1 MRKTILI
8 TTALLASTALAAA
21 QGMGQGG
28 QQGGKEG
35 ASPAPS
41 VQRSAPAEKMDKRD
55 QSRGAQMKPAETS
68 GQAQGGAAQKAG
80 EANQPNK
87 AAADGKPAD
96 GKAMNNRA
104 DTKPMDNKAD
114 AKKAADD
121 KAKADTNK
129 AAADKSKADTSKAA
143 SDNKAGEASRSTTTG
158 QGAAGTRA
166 AVNLSTEQKTKVR
179 TVIREKVKAQPL
191 THVNFSISVGTRV
204 PRDVRFY
211 PLPVEIVEI
220 HPAWR
225 GYQFILVNDQIVI
238 IEPSTYEIVAI
249 IV

>member
-1 MRKTILI
+1 MRKAILI

-28 QQGGKEG
+28 QQGSKEG

-41 VQRSAPAEKMDKRD
+41 MQRSAPAEKMDQRD

-68 GQAQGGAAQKAG
+68 GQAQKAG

-87 AAADGKPAD
+87 AAADSKPAD
-96 GKAMNNRA
+96 GKAMQNNRA

-114 AKKAADD
+114 AN
-121 KAKADTNK
+121 KADADK
-129 AAADKSKADTSKAA
+129 AAADKSKADTTKAA
-143 SDNKAGEASRSTTTG
+143 SDNKAGEASRTTTTG

-191 THVNFSISVGTRV
+191 TNVNFSVSVGTRV
-204 PRDVRFY
+204 PRDVRYY
-211 PLPVEIVEI
+211 PV
-220 HPAWR
+220 PAEVVSIYPQWS
-225 GYQFILVNDQIVI
+225 GYHFILVNDQIVI
-238 IEPSTYEIVAI
+238 IDPASFEIVYI

>member
-21 QGMGQGG
+21 QGMGTSAP
-28 QQGGKEG
+28 QGGKEG
-35 ASPAPS
+35 ASPAPMR
-41 VQRSAPAEKMDKRD
+41 RSAPAEKMD

-68 GQAQGGAAQKAG
+68 GQAQKAG
-80 EANQPNK
+80 EANQPSK
-87 AAADGKPAD
+87 AASDTKPAD
-96 GKAMNNRA
+96 SKAMPNRA

-114 AKKAADD
+114 ANKAAAD
-121 KAKADTNK
+121 KADANR
-129 AAADKSKADTSKAA
+129 AAADKSKADTTKAA
-143 SDNKAGEASRSTTTG
+143 SDNKAGEASRTTTTG

-191 THVNFSISVGTRV
+191 TNVNFSVSVGTRV
-204 PRDVRFY
+204 PRDVRYY
-211 PLPVEIVEI
+211 PVPAEIVQI
-220 HPAWR
+220 YPAWS
-225 GYQFILVNDQIVI
+225 GYHFILVNDQIVI
-238 IEPSTYEIVAI
+238 IDPASFEIVYI

>member
-28 QQGGKEG
+28 QQGKEG

-55 QSRGAQMKPAETS
+55 QSRGAQSKPAETS

-87 AAADGKPAD
+87 AATDSKPAD
-96 GKAMNNRA
+96 SKAMQNNRA
-104 DTKPMDNKAD
+104 ETQKPMDNKAD
-114 AKKAADD
+114 AKKAAD
-121 KAKADTNK
+121 
-129 AAADKSKADTSKAA
+129 DKSKADTSKAA

-158 QGAAGTRA
+158 QGAAGSRA

-191 THVNFSISVGTRV
+191 TNVNFSISVGTRV
-204 PRDVRFY
+204 PRDVRYY
-211 PLPVEIVEI
+211 PLPVELVEI

-225 GYQFILVNDQIVI
+225 GYHFILVNDQIVI
-238 IEPSTYEIVAI
+238 IEPSTFEIVAI

>member
-41 VQRSAPAEKMDKRD
+41 VQRSAPAEKMDQRD

-68 GQAQGGAAQKAG
+68 GQAQKAG
-80 EANQPNK
+80 EANQPSK
-87 AAADGKPAD
+87 AAADSKPAD
-96 GKAMNNRA
+96 SKAMQNNRA

-114 AKKAADD
+114 AN
-121 KAKADTNK
+121 KADADK
-129 AAADKSKADTSKAA
+129 AAADKSKADTTKAA
-143 SDNKAGEASRSTTTG
+143 SDNKAGEASRTTTTG

-191 THVNFSISVGTRV
+191 TNVNFSISVGTRV
-204 PRDVRFY
+204 PRDVRYY
-211 PLPVEIVEI
+211 PV
-220 HPAWR
+220 PAEVVSIYPQWS
-225 GYQFILVNDQIVI
+225 GYHFILVNDQIVI
-238 IEPSTYEIVAI
+238 IDPASFEIVYI

>member
-21 QGMGQGG
+21 QGMGPSG

-41 VQRSAPAEKMDKRD
+41 AQRSAPAEKMDQRD
-55 QSRGAQMKPAETS
+55 LSRGAQSKPAETG
-68 GQAQGGAAQKAG
+68 GQAQKAG
-80 EANQPNK
+80 EAQPK
-87 AAADGKPAD
+87 AAADSKPAD

-104 DTKPMDNKAD
+104 DTKPVDNKAD
-114 AKKAADD
+114 A
-121 KAKADTNK
+121 NK

-191 THVNFSISVGTRV
+191 TNVNFSVSVGTRV
-204 PRDVRFY
+204 PRDVRYY
-211 PLPVEIVEI
+211 PVPAEIVSI
-220 HPAWR
+220 YPAWS
-225 GYQFILVNDQIVI
+225 GYHFILVNDQIVI
-238 IEPSTYEIVAI
+238 IEPSSFEIVAVI
-249 IV
+249 T

>member
-21 QGMGQGG
+21 QGMGPGA

-55 QSRGAQMKPAETS
+55 QSRGAQSKPAETS
-68 GQAQGGAAQKAG
+68 GQAQKAG
-80 EANQPNK
+80 EANQPK
-87 AAADGKPAD
+87 AAADSKPAD
-96 GKAMNNRA
+96 SKAMPNNRA

-121 KAKADTNK
+121 KSKADANK

-191 THVNFSISVGTRV
+191 TNVSFSVSVGTRV
-204 PRDVRFY
+204 PRDVRYY
-211 PLPVEIVEI
+211 PVPAEIVSI
-220 HPAWR
+220 YPAWS
-225 GYQFILVNDQIVI
+225 GYHFILVNDQIVI
-238 IEPSTYEIVAI
+238 IDPASFEIVYI